1 MSNKVEGFIG
11 KIFTKTGGSGK
22 RAWALDNF
30 LIQDPDGEDIGWF
43 GNGFRDDVDVAP
55 KCKEGD
61 YIVFEWEQ
69 EGKYQNIVKGTAA
82 IRAPEK
88 APERTQKQA
97 PAASG
102 GDQSTQQNIHY
113 QNSRT
118 AAIELVG
125 LLLDS
130 DALPVTGA
138 KTKAG
143 QAKRF
148 DEISAAVD
156 QITVRFFNDLE
167 SFRLFDTVAD
177 TGEVD
182 TSPDGDLP
190 EDSGNDAPSAPA
202 ADDGDEPL

>member
-30 LIQDPDGEDIGWF
+30 LIQDPDGEDIGWY
-43 GNGFRDDVDVAP
+43 GNGFRDDPKVAP
-55 KCKEGD
+55 KCSEGD
-61 YIVFEWEQ
+61 YIIFEWEQ
-69 EGKYQNIVKGTAA
+69 DGDYQNIVKGSAR

-88 APERTQKQA
+88 APERKQKA
-97 PAASG
+97 TTASS

-118 AAIELVG
+118 AAIELVAV
-125 LLLDS
+125 LLNS

-148 DEISAAVD
+148 DEINAAVD

-190 EDSGNDAPSAPA
+190 ADSADEPAAPA